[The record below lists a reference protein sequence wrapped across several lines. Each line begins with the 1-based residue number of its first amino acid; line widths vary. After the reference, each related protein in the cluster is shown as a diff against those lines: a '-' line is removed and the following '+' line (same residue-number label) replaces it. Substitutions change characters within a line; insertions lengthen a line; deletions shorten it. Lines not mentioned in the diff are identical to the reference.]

1 MTISYGTSL
10 GLIFGSC
17 FLGLAWGFFNWLT
30 VKNVNLVSA
39 SGDQVGLHTRMAD
52 EECKD
57 NVAAIIDIGSK
68 IKAGAKAF
76 LAEEYKFCAI
86 MLGIMAFI
94 VYFAVDS

>member
-1 MTISYGTSL
+1 
-10 GLIFGSC
+10 
-17 FLGLAWGFFNWLT
+17 
-30 VKNVNLVSA
+30 
-39 SGDQVGLHTRMAD
+39 MAD